1 MKKMENIEKSL
12 TPAAPPANI
21 ENKEKED
28 DIRIEIDSDLYKLT
42 IYIEFTSLVIIL
54 EPEDNNPDK
63 ILQNSFNL
71 IELKNFHKSFQSYE
85 TLEEM
90 KENLLELLRDKKP
103 TVQKNQNG
111 VILNINYL
119 RQNLSISLKKID
131 KDNDLSYN
139 TLSEEMKKIIDS
151 NELILGIDL
160 GTTYS
165 CASVMLDHRIVI
177 IENSLGQRIT
187 PSYVCF
193 LKSNEI
199 CVGELAKLQ
208 PSHEY
213 KNIIYNSKRLLGRNI
228 NDKEI
233 KEIITDLPFE
243 VRQDDE
249 LDQLKININFK
260 DEGNKR
266 FYPEQIS
273 ALILKKI
280 ISDSEYYLQRLL
292 NKHLNIRNAVITVPA
307 YFNQKQREAT
317 YQSAKIINLNV
328 KRMINEPTAASLAYG
343 YKTIGNNNKL
353 ITVLDFGG
361 GTLDLTLL
369 QFVKNQNNVYCDIKF
384 SYGNTHFGG
393 EDFDYILMKKCLESV
408 GQNKFDKKL
417 QCNVRLKRACEIAK
431 IKLSTN
437 DSTNII
443 LEEYSKDININFFL
457 TKKDF
462 ETYCEPIFTKF
473 ENLLK
478 EFLSSCGHKDIDIA
492 EVILIGGTTLIPK
505 VESII
510 QSVFKYSQIKK
521 NINPKEAVA
530 KGAAIQAA
538 MLSKLSTVNN
548 MSLLDVTNL
557 SIGINII
564 GEKMSKIIKRSTP
577 IPEEFSR
584 EYFTVADNQTEAL
597 IEIFEGE
604 DKMTKNNLCLGKF
617 IISDLPKMKKGEAKI
632 LVKILINDDSLLVV
646 TAYDKQNENNFRQLT
661 IKRPKGLSDKLI
673 ELMKETGDIEEI
685 ELEEYINIKDFILK
699 LEEERLNANEDNS
712 QDINSKLINN
722 LGEFILSIIK
732 KMDKEKIVISYIK
745 YYFLKAI
752 KYFENNQE
760 EKIIENFNKNLNM
773 ILEEIQFNSTDLIFE
788 IIEIFVDNNRIYSKC
803 LLQLLNNYYEKIA
816 KKYFEVNSLLK
827 KEPDNLDNALKI
839 LRELQERINFTEKF
853 YDKPS
858 GKDIKNELILVQNSI
873 KELSLNITVKEII
886 IKNEIDPID
895 FNIIG
900 EREKLE
906 NIYERYQK
914 CNSNDIKDL
923 IDLEKIIKSSN
934 VLISEEEKKA
944 QNFLQNFNRLEDD
957 NHEKLLLIFN
967 KYNIAGY
974 YETDVLINLL
984 NSEKRYEMI
993 VKLCSIYQKY
1003 NNNLTQG
1010 AKKDAIT
1017 QIQIYLN
1024 HLKKKC
1030 DNKNE
1035 SLFSTY

>member
-233 KEIITDLPFE
+233 KEIVTDLPFE

-317 YQSAKIINLNV
+317 YQAAKIINLNV

-914 CNSNDIKDL
+914 CKSNDIKDL

>member
-1 MKKMENIEKSL
+1 MEKMENIEKSL
-12 TPAAPPANI
+12 TPAAPPADI

-233 KEIITDLPFE
+233 KEIVTDLPFE

-317 YQSAKIINLNV
+317 YQAAKIINLNV

-699 LEEERLNANEDNS
+699 LEEERLNANEANL

-914 CNSNDIKDL
+914 CKSNDIKDL

>member
-233 KEIITDLPFE
+233 KEIVTDLPFE

-317 YQSAKIINLNV
+317 YQAAKIINLNV

-530 KGAAIQAA
+530 KGAAIQAV

-699 LEEERLNANEDNS
+699 LEEERLNANEANS

-803 LLQLLNNYYEKIA
+803 LLQLLNNYYERIA

>member
-233 KEIITDLPFE
+233 KEIVTDLPFE
-243 VRQDDE
+243 IRQDDE

-699 LEEERLNANEDNS
+699 LEEERLNANEANS

-914 CNSNDIKDL
+914 CKSNDIKDL

>member
-233 KEIITDLPFE
+233 KEIVTDLPFE
-243 VRQDDE
+243 IRQDDE

-317 YQSAKIINLNV
+317 YQAAKIINLNV

-699 LEEERLNANEDNS
+699 LEEERLNANEANS

>member
-193 LKSNEI
+193 LKYNEI

-233 KEIITDLPFE
+233 KEIVTDLPFE

-317 YQSAKIINLNV
+317 YQAAKIINLNV

-699 LEEERLNANEDNS
+699 LEEERLNANEANS

-914 CNSNDIKDL
+914 CKSNDIKDL

>member
-249 LDQLKININFK
+249 LEQLKININFK

-317 YQSAKIINLNV
+317 YQAAKIINLNV

-699 LEEERLNANEDNS
+699 LEEERLNANEANS

-914 CNSNDIKDL
+914 CKSNDIKDL

>member
-233 KEIITDLPFE
+233 KEIVTDLPFE

-317 YQSAKIINLNV
+317 YQAAKIINLNV

-914 CNSNDIKDL
+914 CKSNDIKDL

-1010 AKKDAIT
+1010 AKKDVIT

>member
-233 KEIITDLPFE
+233 KEIVTDLPFE

-317 YQSAKIINLNV
+317 YQAAKIINLNV

-408 GQNKFDKKL
+408 GQKKFDKKL

-699 LEEERLNANEDNS
+699 LEEERLNANEANS

-914 CNSNDIKDL
+914 CKSNDIKDL

>member
-233 KEIITDLPFE
+233 KEIVTDLPFE

-317 YQSAKIINLNV
+317 YQAAKIINLNV

-699 LEEERLNANEDNS
+699 LEEERLNANEANS

-914 CNSNDIKDL
+914 CKSNDIKDL

>member
-1 MKKMENIEKSL
+1 MEKMENIEKSL
-12 TPAAPPANI
+12 TPAAPPANN

-233 KEIITDLPFE
+233 KEIVTDLPFE

-317 YQSAKIINLNV
+317 YQAAKIINLNV

-699 LEEERLNANEDNS
+699 LEEERLNANEANS

-914 CNSNDIKDL
+914 CKSNDIKDL

>member
-1 MKKMENIEKSL
+1 MEKMENIEKSL
-12 TPAAPPANI
+12 TPAAPPADI

-233 KEIITDLPFE
+233 KEIVTDLPFE

-249 LDQLKININFK
+249 LEQLKININFK

-317 YQSAKIINLNV
+317 YQAAKIINLNV

-699 LEEERLNANEDNS
+699 LEEERLNANEANS

-914 CNSNDIKDL
+914 CKSNDIKDL

>member
-1 MKKMENIEKSL
+1 
-12 TPAAPPANI
+12 
-21 ENKEKED
+21 
-28 DIRIEIDSDLYKLT
+28 
-42 IYIEFTSLVIIL
+42 
-54 EPEDNNPDK
+54 
-63 ILQNSFNL
+63 
-71 IELKNFHKSFQSYE
+71 
-85 TLEEM
+85 
-90 KENLLELLRDKKP
+90 
-103 TVQKNQNG
+103 
-111 VILNINYL
+111 
-119 RQNLSISLKKID
+119 
-131 KDNDLSYN
+131 
-139 TLSEEMKKIIDS
+139 
-151 NELILGIDL
+151 
-160 GTTYS
+160 
-165 CASVMLDHRIVI
+165 
-177 IENSLGQRIT
+177 
-187 PSYVCF
+187 
-193 LKSNEI
+193 
-199 CVGELAKLQ
+199 
-208 PSHEY
+208 
-213 KNIIYNSKRLLGRNI
+213 
-228 NDKEI
+228 
-233 KEIITDLPFE
+233 
-243 VRQDDE
+243 
-249 LDQLKININFK
+249 
-260 DEGNKR
+260 
-266 FYPEQIS
+266 
-273 ALILKKI
+273 
-280 ISDSEYYLQRLL
+280 
-292 NKHLNIRNAVITVPA
+292 
-307 YFNQKQREAT
+307 
-317 YQSAKIINLNV
+317 
-328 KRMINEPTAASLAYG
+328 
-343 YKTIGNNNKL
+343 
-353 ITVLDFGG
+353 
-361 GTLDLTLL
+361 
-369 QFVKNQNNVYCDIKF
+369 
-384 SYGNTHFGG
+384 
-393 EDFDYILMKKCLESV
+393 
-408 GQNKFDKKL
+408 
-417 QCNVRLKRACEIAK
+417 
-431 IKLSTN
+431 
-437 DSTNII
+437 
-443 LEEYSKDININFFL
+443 
-457 TKKDF
+457 
-462 ETYCEPIFTKF
+462 
-473 ENLLK
+473 
-478 EFLSSCGHKDIDIA
+478 
-492 EVILIGGTTLIPK
+492 
-505 VESII
+505 
-510 QSVFKYSQIKK
+510 
-521 NINPKEAVA
+521 
-530 KGAAIQAA
+530 
-538 MLSKLSTVNN
+538 
-548 MSLLDVTNL
+548 
-557 SIGINII
+557 
-564 GEKMSKIIKRSTP
+564 
-577 IPEEFSR
+577 
-584 EYFTVADNQTEAL
+584 
-597 IEIFEGE
+597 
-604 DKMTKNNLCLGKF
+604 MTKNNLCLGKF

-699 LEEERLNANEDNS
+699 LEEERLNANEANS

-914 CNSNDIKDL
+914 CKSNDIKDL

>member
-233 KEIITDLPFE
+233 KEIVTDLPFE

-317 YQSAKIINLNV
+317 YQAAKIINLNV

-699 LEEERLNANEDNS
+699 LEEERLNANEANS

>member
-1 MKKMENIEKSL
+1 MEKMENIEKSL
-12 TPAAPPANI
+12 TPAAPPADI

-233 KEIITDLPFE
+233 KEIVTDLPFE

-317 YQSAKIINLNV
+317 YQAAKIINLNV

-699 LEEERLNANEDNS
+699 LEEERLNANEANL

-803 LLQLLNNYYEKIA
+803 LLQLLNNYYERIA

-914 CNSNDIKDL
+914 CKSNDIKDL

>member
-1 MKKMENIEKSL
+1 MEKMENIEKSL
-12 TPAAPPANI
+12 TPAAPPADI

-233 KEIITDLPFE
+233 KEIVTDLPFE

-249 LDQLKININFK
+249 LEQLKININFK

-317 YQSAKIINLNV
+317 YQAAKIINLNV

-699 LEEERLNANEDNS
+699 LEEERLNANEANS